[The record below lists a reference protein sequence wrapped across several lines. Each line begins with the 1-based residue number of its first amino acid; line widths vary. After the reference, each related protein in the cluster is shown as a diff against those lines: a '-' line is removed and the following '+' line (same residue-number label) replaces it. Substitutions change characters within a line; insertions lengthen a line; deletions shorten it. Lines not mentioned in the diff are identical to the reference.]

1 MPDHKPE
8 EMDSEKKEF
17 IRETMLE
24 PKKGKWYYIRLIC
37 LLSVAVVLFGVA
49 TGASF
54 AFVLNHWGLDI
65 RREDEES
72 MSVSWEQDWMEST
85 EEETSTQETSESE
98 IEMESAETEDPADTT
113 QPEEK
118 SFEEQVAEVVQ
129 SMEADAAL
137 GEKVNDAVYGAYDI
151 AKRSLV
157 TVCVNEGASVVGST
171 IADSEDTFGI
181 IVAMS
186 DYEAV
191 VLTDLS
197 ALSSTQDIAV
207 SVAGHEVEA
216 VLKEQDALTGIV
228 SLTVNLRK
236 LPDAVRQGLCAITLG
251 NSYETKTGDRVLLA
265 GSPLGV
271 PDSVLASNI
280 TYIEKEACVTDG
292 LYRILYTDAPA
303 VQGGCGVLLNLKG
316 EMIGWITSLYRSS
329 RLSQFTSALG
339 ISELKYVMEDL
350 ILGEGT
356 GLLGVTVHNITE
368 EIAEEF
374 NLPSGLYVTAVDNQ
388 TPAYLVGIQ
397 NGDIITA
404 VNETELRT
412 VRSLQN
418 LLSNML
424 PEEQIRVTVMRLG
437 RDSYKEVT
445 FEVELGSR

>member
-1 MPDHKPE
+1 MPDYKPE

-17 IRETMLE
+17 IRERMLE

-37 LLSVAVVLFGVA
+37 LLSIGVVLFGVA
-49 TGASF
+49 AGASF
-54 AFVLNHWGLDI
+54 AFVLRHWGLDI
-65 RREDEES
+65 PGTTEES
-72 MSVSWEQDWMEST
+72 MSVSWEQDWMERT
-85 EEETSTQETSESE
+85 EEQSQSQETSESE
-98 IEMESAETEDPADTT
+98 LEMESSALEEPVETT
-113 QPEEK
+113 QSEEK

-129 SMEADAAL
+129 SMEGDGAL
-137 GEKVNDAVYGAYDI
+137 GEKVNDGVYGAYHI
-151 AKRSLV
+151 AKHSLV
-157 TVCVNEGASVVGST
+157 MVSDNTKPQAVGST
-171 IADSEDTFGI
+171 IADSVDTFGV

-197 ALSSTQDIAV
+197 ALSSTEEIAV
-207 SVAGHEVEA
+207 SVGGHEIEA
-216 VLKEQDALTGIV
+216 VLKEQDELTGLV

-236 LPDAVRQGLCAITLG
+236 LPEAVRQGLCAITLG
-251 NSYETKTGDRVLLA
+251 NSYEVKLGDRVVLA

-271 PDSVLASNI
+271 PDSVLSSNI
-280 TYIEKEACVTDG
+280 TYIDKEVCVTDG

-303 VQGGCGVLLNLKG
+303 VKGGAGVLLNLKG
-316 EMIGWITSLYRSS
+316 EMIGWITSTYRSS
-329 RLSQFTSALG
+329 RLAQFASALG
-339 ISELKYVMEDL
+339 VSELKYIMEDL

-374 NLPSGLYVTAVDNQ
+374 NLPSGLYVTEVDNQ

-397 NGDIITA
+397 KGDIITA

-424 PEEQIRVTVMRLG
+424 PKEHVKVTVMRLS
-437 RDSYKEVT
+437 RESYKEVT